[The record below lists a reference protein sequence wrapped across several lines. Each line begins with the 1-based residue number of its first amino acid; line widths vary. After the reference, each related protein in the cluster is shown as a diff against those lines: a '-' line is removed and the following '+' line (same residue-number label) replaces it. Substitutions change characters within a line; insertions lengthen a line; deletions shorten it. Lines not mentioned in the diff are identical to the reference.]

1 MIMAILAN
9 IHPGLLEFYF
19 VSIINYIFD
28 YPLTVPG
35 KFFAI
40 LFKKKKNNS
49 KNKSFAVI
57 QTRVKWCW

>member
-1 MIMAILAN
+1 MITPILAN

-35 KFFAI
+35 EVFCNLIKKNPVKI
-40 LFKKKKNNS
+40 KNPLLLFK
-49 KNKSFAVI
+49 
-57 QTRVKWCW
+57 QE

>member
-1 MIMAILAN
+1 MITAILAN

-40 LFKKKKNNS
+40 LLKKKQNS
-49 KNKSFAVI
+49 KNKKSFAVI
-57 QTRVKWCW
+57 QTRVK